1 MGFLLHQNKQLP
13 ITTTTIITPTIRMT
27 IPRLL
32 SLSAVVAGFLG
43 VVVVA
48 GFAGVA
54 GVAGVGEGSTS
65 CITGLTG

>member
-1 MGFLLHQNKQLP
+1 
-13 ITTTTIITPTIRMT
+13 MT

-32 SLSAVVAGFLG
+32 SLSAVVSGFLG
-43 VVVVA
+43 VVGVVA